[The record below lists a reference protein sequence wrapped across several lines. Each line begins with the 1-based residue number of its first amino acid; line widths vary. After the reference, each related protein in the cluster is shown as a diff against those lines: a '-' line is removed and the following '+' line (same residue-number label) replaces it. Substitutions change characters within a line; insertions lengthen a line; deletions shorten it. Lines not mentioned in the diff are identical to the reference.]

1 MTPETIQFLPA
12 EPVMSAIAD
21 LKTLL
26 EKLTEPTSATA
37 PAFLPM
43 TKLARH
49 FGISRSLAI
58 RYVAAAISAGR
69 LEVLSPEINGTKGNH
84 LYSVHDFKIFL
95 DNKK

>member
-1 MTPETIQFLPA
+1 MTPEAIQFLPA

-26 EKLTEPTSATA
+26 EKLTEPTDSSS

-43 TKLARH
+43 SKLARY

-58 RYVAAAISAGR
+58 RYVAAAVSAGR
-69 LEVLSPEINGTKGNH
+69 LEFLSPEVNGTKGNT
-84 LYSVHDFKIFL
+84 LYSVHDFKLFL
-95 DNKK
+95 ENKK

>member
-12 EPVMSAIAD
+12 EPVMAAISD

-26 EKLTEPTSATA
+26 EKLTEPSAANA

-43 TKLARH
+43 SKLARH

-58 RYVAAAISAGR
+58 RYVAAAVSAGR
-69 LEVLSPEINGTKGNH
+69 LEVLSPEINGTKGNC